1 MAGNNISENILNIY
15 DRIRRAAR
23 KAGRDPGE
31 ITVVAV
37 TKMVEAK
44 KVKEAV
50 SAGLRVFGENYVQEA
65 QEKIGKIKD
74 KKVKWH
80 FIGHLQKNKAKVAA
94 GLFDMI
100 ESVDSVELAKEL
112 DKRAAGPL
120 DIMIEV
126 NIARE
131 KTKGGVSPDE
141 AVKLARA
148 VSGMANLKLKGL
160 MSIPPFFEDPEMSRP
175 YFAMLRRLAERINKE
190 KYPGV
195 FLKDLSMGM
204 SSDFEVAIEEGA
216 TMVRIGTAIFGSREA
231 VTAKKKASKAA
242 KSA

>member
-37 TKMVEAK
+37 TKMVEPR

-50 SAGLRVFGENYVQEA
+50 SAGIRVFGENYVQEA
-65 QEKIGKIKD
+65 QEKIGKVKD
-74 KKVKWH
+74 KKITWH
-80 FIGHLQKNKAKVAA
+80 FIGHLQKNKAKLAVE
-94 GLFDMI
+94 LFDMI

-141 AVKLARA
+141 AVRLAKA
-148 VSGMANLKLKGL
+148 VSGMANLRLKGL
-160 MSIPPFFEDPEMSRP
+160 MTIPPFFEDPEMSRP

-190 KYPGV
+190 KFPGV
-195 FLKDLSMGM
+195 FIKELSMGM
-204 SSDFEVAIEEGA
+204 SNDFEVAIEEGA
-216 TMVRIGTAIFGSREA
+216 TMVRIGTAIFGSRETQ
-231 VTAKKKASKAA
+231 VKKAA

>member
-65 QEKIGKIKD
+65 QEKISKVKD
-74 KKVKWH
+74 KKIKWH
-80 FIGHLQKNKAKVAA
+80 FIGHLQKNKAKLAVE
-94 GLFDMI
+94 LFDMI
-100 ESVDSVELAKEL
+100 ESVDSIELAKEL
-112 DKRAAGPL
+112 EKRASAPL

-141 AVKLARA
+141 AVKLARG
-148 VSGMANLKLKGL
+148 VSGMANLRLKGL
-160 MSIPPFFEDPEMSRP
+160 MAIPPFFEDAEMSRP

-190 KYPGV
+190 RFPGV

-216 TMVRIGTAIFGSREA
+216 TIVRIGTAIFGSREA
-231 VTAKKKASKAA
+231 QGKKAA

>member
-65 QEKIGKIKD
+65 QEKIGKVKD

-112 DKRAAGPL
+112 NKRAAGPL

-231 VTAKKKASKAA
+231 ATAKKKASKAA

>member
-1 MAGNNISENILNIY
+1 MAGNNISENILHIH

-31 ITVVAV
+31 ITLIAV

-65 QEKIGKIKD
+65 QEKIAKVKD
-74 KKVKWH
+74 KKIKWH
-80 FIGHLQKNKAKVAA
+80 FIGHLQKNKAKLAA
-94 GLFDMI
+94 ELFDMI
-100 ESVDSVELAKEL
+100 QSIDSVELAKEL
-112 DKRAAGPL
+112 NKRAARQL
-120 DIMIEV
+120 DILIEV
-126 NIARE
+126 NISRE
-131 KTKGGVSPDE
+131 KTKGGVTPDE
-141 AVKLARA
+141 AVKLAKA
-148 VSGMANLKLKGL
+148 VSGMTNLRLRGL
-160 MSIPPFFEDPEMSRP
+160 MAIPPFFEDAEMSRP

-190 KYPGV
+190 KFPGV
-195 FLKDLSMGM
+195 FLRDLSMGM
-204 SSDFEVAIEEGA
+204 SNDFEVAIEEGA

-231 VTAKKKASKAA
+231 AVKKAA